1 LLYSIA
7 QGSPHS
13 GQYAPE
19 NILVDNPS
27 DQSSRWSG
35 ASHGATKQWILLRL
49 HSLAVV
55 KSITFGKVRSHPC
68 NVKEF
73 QVSVGMTED
82 NITEIFR
89 GVLKNDSTPE
99 TFSIRHTN
107 NSGVCFPTR
116 FVKIIPISSHSPGFH
131 PSIWFVSMTGISD
144 HAYIQN
150 VQKEYDEFRETTALR
165 LILKHLRQ
173 RRLLSPYATILER
186 AGLRVEHP
194 LVSDLYDAIVL
205 RGKWDDAER
214 LLIQI
219 SDAGLFT
226 EYLQSC
232 QPHAV
237 WQKLHGTNADGDVP
251 CPRGGHAMC
260 IDTARNI
267 IYLFGGWDGQKS
279 LDDLWAYDIKDDKW
293 RVLCHSTSSEQ
304 NAPGARSCHKM
315 VFDSKTGSIYVF
327 GRLGDGDS
335 LRPPSDVRTETP
347 TAPAA
352 PCSEFYRY
360 HTRGADSG
368 KWDYLAF
375 DTAASGG
382 PPLIFDHQM
391 VMDSDAQILYVFGG
405 RVVDDDVAV
414 KYSGLYSYN
423 VRLSKWK
430 HLHPTD
436 ISGKNIPSRFGHS
449 MVLEPT
455 TKTLFIFAGQRDDK
469 YLSDMYAYDIATNSV
484 TELFSNFT
492 ASGGPDACF
501 TQRAVIDPRLK
512 ELYIFCGLTRAPHA
526 GSLTVLPSEPP
537 NWVFRYH
544 SRPGRWVK
552 VLPEQQERKS
562 RHPCQEPVPRYAHQ
576 VVYDPSTKT
585 VFMHGGNA
593 GITGAMERA
602 VDGNDKQEGG
612 KETRLDDFWRM
623 NLVRR
628 PAVKEIIRRAKFR
641 LRQQQFREMSE
652 TVSQVKAL
660 AFLQTDVS
668 SVVDHNDPT
677 ETELFRSLL
686 THLLT
691 PQSPTPVAKKYPSE
705 HEDSP
710 PRKRSRPNT
719 PEDDTEVWT
728 NEVLSAIAIKPPIAG
743 MERLSIN
750 GDSLRRAAD
759 PVEPEGEMDS
769 ERFKQRTEVFEE
781 LLEYVSSDAKQ
792 SDGSLLDMVDAD
804 CL

>member
-1 LLYSIA
+1 MKPSVSLLYSIA

-19 NILVDNPS
+19 NILVDSPA

-35 ASHGATKQWILLRL
+35 ATHGATKQWILLRL

-55 KSITFGKVRSHPC
+55 KSITFGKHIKSHPC

-73 QVSVGMTED
+73 QISVGMTED
-82 NITEIFR
+82 NLTEIYR
-89 GVLKNDSTPE
+89 GVLKNDSTSE
-99 TFSIRHTN
+99 TFAIRHTN

-131 PSIWFVSMTGISD
+131 PSIWFVSMAGISD
-144 HAYIQN
+144 PAYIQD
-150 VQKEYDEFRETTALR
+150 VQKEFDEFRETTALR

-205 RGKWDDAER
+205 RGNWDDAER
-214 LLIQI
+214 LLVQM

-237 WQKLHGTNADGDVP
+237 WQRLHGTNADGDIP
-251 CPRGGHAMC
+251 CLRGGHAMC
-260 IDTARNI
+260 IDTARSI
-267 IYLFGGWDGQKS
+267 IYLFGGWTGEKS
-279 LDDLWAYDIKDDKW
+279 LDDFWAYDIKDDKW

-315 VFDSKTGSIYVF
+315 VFDYKTGSIYVF

-335 LRPPSDVRTETP
+335 LKPPSDARTETP
-347 TAPAA
+347 AAPAV

-405 RVVDDDVAV
+405 RVVDNDVAV

-436 ISGKNIPSRFGHS
+436 SSGKSIPSRFGHS

-469 YLSDMYAYDIATNSV
+469 YLSDMYAYDIATNTV

-492 ASGGPDACF
+492 TSGGPDACF

-512 ELYIFCGLTRAPHA
+512 ELYVFCGLTRAPHA
-526 GSLTVLPSEPP
+526 GSLTVLPSEPT
-537 NWVFRYH
+537 NWIFRYH
-544 SRPGRWVK
+544 SQPGRWVK

-576 VVYDPSTKT
+576 VVYDPNTKT

-602 VDGNDKQEGG
+602 VDGEDKQEGG
-612 KETRLDDFWRM
+612 KEVRLDDFWRM
-623 NLVRR
+623 NLVR

-691 PQSPTPVAKKYPSE
+691 PQPPALVAQKYPSE

-728 NEVLSAIAIKPPIAG
+728 NEVAIKSP
-743 MERLSIN
+743 MERLSIS
-750 GDSLRRAAD
+750 GDLLRRAA
-759 PVEPEGEMDS
+759 EPEGEVDA

-781 LLEYVSSDAKQ
+781 LLGYVSSDAKQ
-792 SDGSLLDMVDAD
+792 PDGSLLDMVDAD
-804 CL
+804 CV

>member
-1 LLYSIA
+1 MKPSVPLSYSIA

-35 ASHGATKQWILLRL
+35 AATHGATKQWILLRL
-49 HSLAVV
+49 DSLAVV
-55 KSITFGKVRSHPC
+55 KSITFGKHIKAHPC

-73 QVSVGMTED
+73 QISVGMTED
-82 NITEIFR
+82 NMTEIFR
-89 GVLKNDSTPE
+89 GVLKNDSIPE

-107 NSGVCFPTR
+107 SSGVCFPTC
-116 FVKIIPISSHSPGFH
+116 FVKIIPISSHSP
-131 PSIWFVSMTGISD
+131 WFSSFNMVHLLGQASQTTHISRTSKKSMTNFAKQLPSGSSSSTSGNAD
-144 HAYIQN
+144 FSLPTQPSSSAPGS
-150 VQKEYDEFRETTALR
+150 V
-165 LILKHLRQ
+165 
-173 RRLLSPYATILER
+173 LSI
-186 AGLRVEHP
+186 P
-194 LVSDLYDAIVL
+194 LVSELYDAIVL
-205 RGKWDDAER
+205 RGKLGRRRATPR
-214 LLIQI
+214 TNLGCGALY
-219 SDAGLFT
+219 GR
-226 EYLQSC
+226 
-232 QPHAV
+232 
-237 WQKLHGTNADGDVP
+237 LHGTNADGDVP

-260 IDTARNI
+260 IDTARSI

-279 LDDLWAYDIKDDKW
+279 LDDFWAYDIKDDKW

-335 LRPPSDVRTETP
+335 LRPSSEARTETATP
-347 TAPAA
+347 SAPAV

-391 VMDSDAQILYVFGG
+391 VMDSDAQIVYIFGG

-423 VRLSKWK
+423 TLRARTFLLAS
-430 HLHPTD
+430 D
-436 ISGKNIPSRFGHS
+436 IQWYSSQRR
-449 MVLEPT
+449 
-455 TKTLFIFAGQRDDK
+455 KTLFIFAGQRDDK
-469 YLSDMYAYDIATNSV
+469 YLSDMYAYDIATNTV

-544 SRPGRWVK
+544 TRPGQWVK

-602 VDGNDKQEGG
+602 VDGEEGG

-623 NLVRR
+623 NLVR

-660 AFLQTDVS
+660 AFLQTEVS

-719 PEDDTEVWT
+719 PEDDTDSEEWVWS
-728 NEVLSAIAIKPPIAG
+728 VY
-743 MERLSIN
+743 RLMVIRS
-750 GDSLRRAAD
+750 GRAAD
-759 PVEPEGEMDS
+759 PVESEGEMDA

-781 LLEYVSSDAKQ
+781 LLGYVSSGAKQ
-792 SDGSLLDMVDAD
+792 PGGSLLDMVDAD